1 VGIAPLAGTA
11 RPLLA
16 RRNPLA
22 TLAAAGAVTV
32 AALLAADLLTPLI
45 LLGGTLLATPLSG
58 LGPRRLF
65 LRTWPLLLGATGIGL
80 SNYLYGDISA
90 GTALALGLRVA
101 AMALAGILVLGAMD
115 PTELA
120 DALVQHLR
128 APARFA
134 YGALA
139 AVRMLPLLAAE
150 WQTIGLARRARGIE
164 AGWNPLSHA
173 RLFGGRVFALLVGA
187 IRRATRLAMAMDA
200 RGFDADEPRTY
211 ARRSVFSR
219 ADAVVVAAGLTLA
232 LGATAIS
239 VALGSWRFLTGV

>member
-1 VGIAPLAGTA
+1 MGIQPLAGVG
-11 RPLLA
+11 RPVLA

-45 LLGGTLLATPLSG
+45 LLGGTLLATPLTG
-58 LGPRRLF
+58 MGPRRLL
-65 LRTWPLLLGATGIGL
+65 LRTWPLLLGATGIGV
-80 SNYLYGDISA
+80 SNYLYGDISPT
-90 GTALALGLRVA
+90 TALALGLRIA
-101 AMALAGILVLGAMD
+101 AMALPGILVLGAMD

-164 AGWNPLSHA
+164 AGWNPLGHA

-187 IRRATRLAMAMDA
+187 IRRATRLAVAMDA

-219 ADAVVVAAGLTLA
+219 ADAVVAAAGLALA
-232 LGATAIS
+232 VGATVVS